1 MSFSQK
7 LSETKGNPFSD
18 GFSFDELLK
27 HMKGDGFRD

>member
-18 GFSFDELLK
+18 GFSFDDLLQN
-27 HMKGDGFRD
+27 MNREGFQ